1 MNGNVPLTNRV
12 VPDARLSLAWD
23 TGGSGCQTFNGA
35 QSGSILLTGHSYNSC
50 PEFHGIER
58 GSNGSYNESVR
69 LSFVDTWTGATVWGE
84 HQIIFNQSR
93 NYNPPPPATPFD
105 AAAMGRW
112 SNLERYSSASN
123 YNSADARCWIQISN
137 VNGGLTFYQNTS
149 SGGGSAL
156 GTFVVPDQRNASATW
171 FFSS

>member
-35 QSGSILLTGHSYNSC
+35 QSGSILLTGHSSNSC

-58 GSNGSYNESVR
+58 GVNGSYNESVW
-69 LSFVDTWTGATVWGE
+69 LAVYDTWTGAAIWSG

-112 SNLERYSSASN
+112 SNLERYNSVSN

-137 VNGGLTFYQNTS
+137 LYGGLTFYQNTS
-149 SGGGSAL
+149 KGGGSAL
-156 GTFVVPDQRNASATW
+156 GTFVVPDQWSASATW